1 MSLARVHRQ
10 EATHE
15 LDCRSDSCRGERTQK
30 TARWSLRKRTVMI
43 ATAFSAAVASFV
55 HAQIPTPTSVGVGPW
70 RTGVAVTCPGGRV
83 IPANTAIS
91 GPNVTAEQLCGT
103 GSASSSSSA
112 SGTVVP
118 NTGNLV
124 QDTLTKGVNTMIAN
138 NMKNALV
145 SNFMQGAATSF
156 ISSMFAS
163 DDGEAQRQQ
172 QAMAEEILRRQQEQE
187 LQMRIAQQQRLD
199 AMFARLNQA
208 LKLEGVPFGLSLKP
222 MNTAGDLQLKGLSS
236 SGPDDLKLKM
246 GSHGGYG
253 IQWLPGIYV
262 GGPAGSQ
269 TADSSNSAGNDSKG
283 YGIQGLPGVYVGGPA
298 GGQAGDTSANS
309 GGIPGLPGVNLNGV
323 QPSQAPALAQ
333 AAQILNGPDRALA
346 EDTALQAAQ
355 QNPALTAA
363 SQDPR
368 VENFQQ
374 ANQDYQQALQANASA
389 SSNFQTAQ
397 EHVEADQ
404 SAIAVAQKQIQAV
417 TPTVQQQQAFNQ
429 MLAAAKTDEDAS
441 VAARKIFENADAH
454 LSVTRTQAAGAL
466 ANLTAPSGSPTTSTT
481 VDLKGATQMQ
491 PALLRPAAATGGPV
505 SPAPARPSAPTPPA
519 TVASRSSLSSTD
531 DPADVLSVCLAAA
544 GRVTQGAPAS
554 PEELRNQL
562 DGAKEALR
570 RLIEDHEKED
580 ALRDQ
585 WDEEVN
591 DAVHDA
597 KKQAVDLSV
606 DYLLHKAQAV
616 TRAKIWKADAEVQE
630 LQRLAGTDPSKMTS
644 LGAQIEQTSARSQNL
659 QHTLQS
665 LKDLQDGVET
675 QERLRDLREWGQ
687 SDPQELQQA
696 AGYLEGVKQ
705 LVQTALAEDSV
716 KAALHYTPYVDDAIK
731 WGSSLIDTSY
741 DLTAEY
747 LGSRQLDQLNR
758 NSDQYLQA
766 VNILNKRIRASV
778 SQLNCYKRDSAP
790 DPRSLQVTAGGTR

>member
-253 IQWLPGIYV
+253 IQGLPGIYV

-269 TADSSNSAGNDSKG
+269 TADNTNSAGNDSKG
-283 YGIQGLPGVYVGGPA
+283 YGIQGLPG
-298 GGQAGDTSANS
+298 
-309 GGIPGLPGVNLNGV
+309 
-323 QPSQAPALAQ
+323 
-333 AAQILNGPDRALA
+333 IL
-346 EDTALQAAQ
+346 
-355 QNPALTAA
+355 
-363 SQDPR
+363 
-368 VENFQQ
+368 
-374 ANQDYQQALQANASA
+374 
-389 SSNFQTAQ
+389 
-397 EHVEADQ
+397 
-404 SAIAVAQKQIQAV
+404 
-417 TPTVQQQQAFNQ
+417 
-429 MLAAAKTDEDAS
+429 
-441 VAARKIFENADAH
+441 
-454 LSVTRTQAAGAL
+454 
-466 ANLTAPSGSPTTSTT
+466 
-481 VDLKGATQMQ
+481 
-491 PALLRPAAATGGPV
+491 
-505 SPAPARPSAPTPPA
+505 
-519 TVASRSSLSSTD
+519 
-531 DPADVLSVCLAAA
+531 
-544 GRVTQGAPAS
+544 
-554 PEELRNQL
+554 
-562 DGAKEALR
+562 
-570 RLIEDHEKED
+570 
-580 ALRDQ
+580 
-585 WDEEVN
+585 
-591 DAVHDA
+591 
-597 KKQAVDLSV
+597 
-606 DYLLHKAQAV
+606 
-616 TRAKIWKADAEVQE
+616 
-630 LQRLAGTDPSKMTS
+630 
-644 LGAQIEQTSARSQNL
+644 
-659 QHTLQS
+659 
-665 LKDLQDGVET
+665 
-675 QERLRDLREWGQ
+675 
-687 SDPQELQQA
+687 
-696 AGYLEGVKQ
+696 
-705 LVQTALAEDSV
+705 
-716 KAALHYTPYVDDAIK
+716 
-731 WGSSLIDTSY
+731 SLIH
-741 DLTAEY
+741 
-747 LGSRQLDQLNR
+747 
-758 NSDQYLQA
+758 
-766 VNILNKRIRASV
+766 I
-778 SQLNCYKRDSAP
+778 
-790 DPRSLQVTAGGTR
+790 